1 MASVQIWEL
10 SKLDHWHQLT
20 LYGALGMRPS
30 WPALTCSGG
39 ECTPLGF
46 MDFTP
51 RRDADPD
58 RLEAPVD
65 ATRSHLPDPEVVD
78 ASACPLISSPGK
90 EFPYHPN

>member
-1 MASVQIWEL
+1 
-10 SKLDHWHQLT
+10 
-20 LYGALGMRPS
+20 
-30 WPALTCSGG
+30 
-39 ECTPLGF
+39 

-78 ASACPLISSPGK
+78 ASACPLIRSPGK
-90 EFPYHPN
+90 ESPYHPN

>member
-1 MASVQIWEL
+1 MHPL
-10 SKLDHWHQLT
+10 
-20 LYGALGMRPS
+20 
-30 WPALTCSGG
+30 
-39 ECTPLGF
+39 LGF